1 MVTPARLLL
10 GTILAFA
17 AALAASCAPRPQPAN
32 PALWL
37 VEGPRGQRGWLFG
50 TIHALERP
58 ALWRSPAID
67 AALAGSDR
75 VVVEIA
81 NLADGKAMSA
91 IYARLAHSPGL
102 PPLSQRIDPALRPQ
116 LRALLKR
123 EGLDEAGFADVE
135 TWAAALTLARAG
147 EGSLDAAHGIDRAV
161 LAASAGKPVEE
172 LEGARGQLGLFDTL
186 PEREQGDFLAVVV
199 RDDGRDGTAS
209 GSLAEAWR
217 RGDMAP
223 IERETH
229 RGLLADPEL
238 RAALFTARNRA
249 WTQRIAALLDSGA
262 RPFVAV
268 GAAHMAGAQGLPALL
283 AARGFTVTRVQ

>member
-1 MVTPARLLL
+1 MAVRGRLLL
-10 GTILAFA
+10 AILIGLG
-17 AALAASCAPRPQPAN
+17 LAVASCAPKPQPAN

-37 VEGPRGQRGWLFG
+37 VEGPQGQKGWLFG
-50 TIHALERP
+50 TIHALDRP
-58 ALWRSPAID
+58 ALWRSPTID
-67 AALAGSDR
+67 GALAQSNR

-81 NLADGKAMSA
+81 NLSDAQAMSA
-91 IYARLAHSPGL
+91 EFARLAHSPGL
-102 PPLSQRIDPALRPQ
+102 PPLSDRIDPALRPQ
-116 LRALLKR
+116 LLALLKR
-123 EGLDEAGFADVE
+123 EQLDEAGFAEVE

-161 LAASAGKPVEE
+161 LAATKDKPVEE
-172 LEGARGQLGLFDTL
+172 LEGARGQLALFDGL
-186 PEREQGDFLAVVV
+186 PAREQADFLAIVV
-199 RDDGRDGTAS
+199 RDDGRDGTES

-238 RAALFTARNRA
+238 RAALFTGRNRA
-249 WTQRIAALLDSGA
+249 WAQRIAALLAGVA

-268 GAAHMAGAQGLPALL
+268 GAAHMVGPDGLPALL
-283 AARGFTVTRVQ
+283 AARGFTVTRLQ